1 MFGRK
6 SSTKSKYSPV
16 RVAAQSHATN
26 KIKSQMAQSAV
37 LPTPNVS
44 KADMDSERQQRRFAL
59 IHKEV
64 MAAIEPAVVVQ
75 LSREEL
81 ELRTFEA
88 VGDIAHRHQ
97 LPMGSQ
103 EQQQISVDLVDE
115 MLGLGPLQTLLD
127 DPNIT
132 DIMVNGYQEVFI
144 EYKGKLKRSDVR
156 FRDEEHVL
164 NLARRI
170 VSSIGRRI
178 DETNPMVDAR
188 LLDGSRVN
196 VLIPPL
202 ALDGTCIS
210 IRKFSD
216 SKRSLQQLA
225 ELGAMSPDMASLL
238 DIIARSRVNVL
249 ISGGTG
255 AGKTT
260 LLNALSFGISPEER
274 IITIED
280 AAELKLQQPHV
291 VRIETRPSS
300 AEGAEEID
308 QRRLLKNAL
317 RMRPDRIILGEIR
330 GAEAFDMMQAMNTG
344 HDGSM
349 CTLHANSPGDALI
362 RLENMLLMAEARLPL
377 SALRRQI
384 ASTIDIVIQIE
395 RMRDGKRRV
404 VCITEVVGLEGDQYL
419 THDLFRFNYEDQD
432 SQGNVRG
439 QFVSGKTL
447 PRFASKARYYQLDT
461 QLKIV
466 MGVSA

>member
-1 MFGRK
+1 M
-6 SSTKSKYSPV
+6 
-16 RVAAQSHATN
+16 
-26 KIKSQMAQSAV
+26 
-37 LPTPNVS
+37 
-44 KADMDSERQQRRFAL
+44 
-59 IHKEV
+59 
-64 MAAIEPAVVVQ
+64 
-75 LSREEL
+75 
-81 ELRTFEA
+81 
-88 VGDIAHRHQ
+88 
-97 LPMGSQ
+97 
-103 EQQQISVDLVDE
+103 
-115 MLGLGPLQTLLD
+115 
-127 DPNIT
+127 
-132 DIMVNGYQEVFI
+132 
-144 EYKGKLKRSDVR
+144 
-156 FRDEEHVL
+156 

-170 VSSIGRRI
+170 VSSIGRRV
-178 DETNPMVDAR
+178 DETSPMVDAR
-188 LLDGSRVN
+188 LPDGSRVN

-202 ALDGTCIS
+202 ALNGTCIS

-238 DIIARSRVNVL
+238 DIIARCRVNVL

-300 AEGAEEID
+300 AEGVEEID

-349 CTLHANSPGDALI
+349 CTLHANSPGEALI

-384 ASTIDIVIQIE
+384 ASTIDIVVQIE

-419 THDLFRFNYEDQD
+419 THDLFRFNYQDQD
-432 SQGNVRG
+432 SQGNVLG
-439 QFVSGKTL
+439 QFVSGKML
-447 PRFASKARYYQLDT
+447 PRFAEKARYFQLDA
-461 QLKIV
+461 QLKSV
-466 MGVSA
+466 MGISA

>member
-6 SSTKSKYSPV
+6 TKPLHRAQPDDMSG
-16 RVAAQSHATN
+16 VAQ
-26 KIKSQMAQSAV
+26 QSAGDKHQSYDHNHDRF
-37 LPTPNVS
+37 T
-44 KADMDSERQQRRFAL
+44 AIQQ
-59 IHKEV
+59 EV

-81 ELRTFEA
+81 EARTFEA
-88 VGDIAHRHQ
+88 VGEIVKRLQFPIGDN
-97 LPMGSQ
+97 
-103 EQQQISVDLVDE
+103 EQQQITQRLVDE
-115 MLGLGPLQTLLD
+115 LLGLGPIQCLMD
-127 DPNIT
+127 DPDVT
-132 DIMVNGYQEVFI
+132 DIMVNGHDEVFI
-144 EYKGKLKRSDVR
+144 ETQGKVKRANVS

-170 VSSIGRRI
+170 VSRVGRRV

-188 LLDGSRVN
+188 LPDGSRVN

-216 SKRSLQQLA
+216 QKRSLHQLT
-225 ELGAMSPDMASLL
+225 EMGAMSPEMATLL
-238 DIIARSRVNVL
+238 DIIARTRVNVL

-260 LLNALSFGISPEER
+260 LLNAMSFGISPEER

-291 VRIETRPSS
+291 VRVETRPAN
-300 AEGAEEID
+300 AEGTAAID
-308 QRRLLKNAL
+308 QRSLLRNAL
-317 RMRPDRIILGEIR
+317 RMRPDRIILGEVR

-344 HDGSM
+344 HEGSM
-349 CTLHANSPGDALI
+349 CTLHANSPTDALI

-377 SALRRQI
+377 SAIRRQV
-384 ASTIDIVIQIE
+384 ASTLDVVIQIE
-395 RMRDGKRRV
+395 RMRDGRRRV
-404 VCITEVVGLEGDQYL
+404 VNIAEIVGLEGEQYL

-432 SQGNVRG
+432 AQGNLLG
-439 QFVSGKTL
+439 QFVSAKTL
-447 PRFASKARYYQLDT
+447 PRFGHKARYYQLEN
-461 QLKIV
+461 QLKRV
-466 MGVSA
+466 MGVQ